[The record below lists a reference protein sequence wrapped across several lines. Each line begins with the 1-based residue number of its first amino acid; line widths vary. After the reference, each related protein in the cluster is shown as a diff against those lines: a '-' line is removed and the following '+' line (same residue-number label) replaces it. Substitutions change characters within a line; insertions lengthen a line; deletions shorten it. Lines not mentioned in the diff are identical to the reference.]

1 MSVARATIIP
11 CLASGPSRDGTFR
24 SSLFVTHHVAAS
36 AHPRGLKG
44 GEVGASQINPPRANV
59 RLPPAPFAPH
69 VPSTDRI
76 VIIMRKVAGGHLLCF
91 VLLASPLCWAEDTQR
106 DKRSENSTV
115 CSQVKTRGLFA
126 RKKIAAPQKSH
137 TNKSQSSLMPPA
149 RRCGRLMGSCS
160 THVRCCDPCAS
171 CRCRLFNTICHCW
184 RMNPLCL
191 QKT

>member
-1 MSVARATIIP
+1 
-11 CLASGPSRDGTFR
+11 
-24 SSLFVTHHVAAS
+24 
-36 AHPRGLKG
+36 
-44 GEVGASQINPPRANV
+44 
-59 RLPPAPFAPH
+59 
-69 VPSTDRI
+69 
-76 VIIMRKVAGGHLLCF
+76 MRKVAGGHLLCF

-106 DKRSENSTV
+106 DKRSENSTEERCARGIHRRRRKRQRSAEV

>member
-1 MSVARATIIP
+1 
-11 CLASGPSRDGTFR
+11 
-24 SSLFVTHHVAAS
+24 
-36 AHPRGLKG
+36 
-44 GEVGASQINPPRANV
+44 
-59 RLPPAPFAPH
+59 
-69 VPSTDRI
+69 
-76 VIIMRKVAGGHLLCF
+76 MRKVAGGHLLCF

>member
-1 MSVARATIIP
+1 YYYSEFPRCHRTGWDNENERKRFCFITICEEERCARGIH
-11 CLASGPSRDGTFR
+11 RRRRKRQR
-24 SSLFVTHHVAAS
+24 S
-36 AHPRGLKG
+36 
-44 GEVGASQINPPRANV
+44 
-59 RLPPAPFAPH
+59 
-69 VPSTDRI
+69 
-76 VIIMRKVAGGHLLCF
+76 
-91 VLLASPLCWAEDTQR
+91 AE
-106 DKRSENSTV
+106 V